1 MSTWSEVREKAARPG
16 SVILTAW
23 KAEREA
29 ARAGHPVPAVSNAGN
44 GVQYMTSSDPRILEF
59 LGGAPASSG
68 YPVTD
73 ASAMRVS
80 AVYACIAKIAGSIA
94 SLPLPLY
101 ERTADGRQ
109 RTNNDPLWWLLNEQP
124 HPQWTAAS
132 FWEWVIGCNCLRG
145 DAFVQIQRGRG
156 GNVTGLKPLHPDT
169 VGVETSGDYLTYQ
182 VQPRDGGRPY
192 GLHQDDMLH
201 IPNLGFDGERSP
213 SVIRHAAMQSI
224 GIALA
229 ADDFS
234 GKLYANGGMP
244 KHLFKLEGKPDDEQI
259 ALLQR
264 TYAERYT
271 GSSQIGKPMVLPKS
285 IDFKELSMTAVDAE
299 LLESRKFQVIDI
311 ARAFGVP
318 PHMIGATE
326 TTSSWGTGIE
336 QQTIGFVKYTLQ
348 PYINRIEQELNRK
361 LIRTARYF
369 FEFNLDG
376 LMRGDYKTRNEGY
389 RIALGRAG
397 EPGWMTINEVRRLDN
412 LPPIDGGDQLW
423 KPDQTVPA
431 TPPKDPQ
438 NA

>member
-1 MSTWSEVREKAARPG
+1 MTTPWQAVQAKAAIKG
-16 SVILTAW
+16 SVVLSTW

-29 ARAGHPVPAVSNAGN
+29 ARIQNAGN
-44 GVQYMTSSDPRILEF
+44 GAQYLSSSDPRILEF

-94 SLPLPLY
+94 SLPLPMY

-109 RTNNDPLWWLLNEQP
+109 KAENTPLWWLLNEQP

-145 DAFVQIQRGRG
+145 DAFIQIQRRRDGEI
-156 GNVTGLKPLHPDT
+156 TGLKPLHPDT
-169 VGVETSGDYLTYQ
+169 VRVETSGEYLTYQ
-182 VQPRDGGRPY
+182 VQPLKGGKAY
-192 GLHQDDMLH
+192 GLHQSDMLH

-244 KHLFKLEGKPDDEQI
+244 KHLFQLDGKPDEEQI

-271 GSSQIGKPMVLPKS
+271 GSNQLGKPMVLPKS

-326 TTSSWGTGIE
+326 TTSSW
-336 QQTIGFVKYTLQ
+336 
-348 PYINRIEQELNRK
+348 
-361 LIRTARYF
+361 A
-369 FEFNLDG
+369 
-376 LMRGDYKTRNEGY
+376 
-389 RIALGRAG
+389 
-397 EPGWMTINEVRRLDN
+397 
-412 LPPIDGGDQLW
+412 
-423 KPDQTVPA
+423 PA
-431 TPPKDPQ
+431 SNSRPS
-438 NA
+438 AS